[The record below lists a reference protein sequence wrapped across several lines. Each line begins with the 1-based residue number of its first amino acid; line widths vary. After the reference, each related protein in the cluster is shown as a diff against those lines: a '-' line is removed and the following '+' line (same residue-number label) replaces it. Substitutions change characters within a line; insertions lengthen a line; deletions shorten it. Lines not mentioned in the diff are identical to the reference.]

1 MLPRACPT
9 SGPRPGVA
17 AAGQCVPPRAE
28 MQPCREWRRR
38 TQGHKPGA
46 FSPVVGAWS
55 RGTGQPR
62 PPRTSAPSAL
72 TPGPAP
78 TCSDARRLLGGAP
91 GNLVESLT
99 DPRMQEGLAG
109 RGVCVIPERGGEQS
123 LPHLS
128 SPNQRPELRSGT
140 QARLVPC
147 AFGSVPRAGVTA
159 ASARRLLH
167 ARPFLSAGFGSCLSP
182 GLCSLAPCLASCGW
196 GLESTGEAR
205 PGPCGRCPPPPR
217 PEPERQEI
225 NHAGPFTAARHW
237 GLPQRTMCT
246 EWGAGKRG
254 REGGDPTWGL
264 GGFGDVM
271 KALTVPSKQGQFKSS

>member
-1 MLPRACPT
+1 MHAGCWAGHLGT
-9 SGPRPGVA
+9 SRKV
-17 AAGQCVPPRAE
+17 
-28 MQPCREWRRR
+28 
-38 TQGHKPGA
+38 
-46 FSPVVGAWS
+46 S
-55 RGTGQPR
+55 R
-62 PPRTSAPSAL
+62 
-72 TPGPAP
+72 
-78 TCSDARRLLGGAP
+78 
-91 GNLVESLT
+91 

-109 RGVCVIPERGGEQS
+109 RGVCVIPERGGERS

-205 PGPCGRCPPPPR
+205 PGPCGRCPPHPPPR
-217 PEPERQEI
+217 ARAAGDQPRGPVHGSPALGPPPENDVHRVGCRKARARRWGS
-225 NHAGPFTAARHW
+225 HMGPG
-237 GLPQRTMCT
+237 GL
-246 EWGAGKRG
+246 W
-254 REGGDPTWGL
+254 
-264 GGFGDVM
+264 
-271 KALTVPSKQGQFKSS
+271 